1 MKKTLEHLCG
11 IIAAAGM
18 VWALALEDPS
28 FGTFAAGAALF
39 LAGILGF
46 RLLSGTAIDKQPK
59 IR

>member
-11 IIAAAGM
+11 IIATAGM
-18 VWALALEDPS
+18 VWALALEDPT

-46 RLLSGTAIDKQPK
+46 RLLDRPTTDNQANH
-59 IR
+59 R